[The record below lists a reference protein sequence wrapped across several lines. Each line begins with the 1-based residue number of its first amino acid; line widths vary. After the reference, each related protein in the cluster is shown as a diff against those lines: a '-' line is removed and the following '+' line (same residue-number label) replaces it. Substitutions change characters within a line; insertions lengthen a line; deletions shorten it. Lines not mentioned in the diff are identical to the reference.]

1 MDLVLGGFADAE
13 LVTLSDAELTEVETW
28 LDIPDQKMFAWVNGA
43 ETAPAE
49 IDTPLF
55 RRLRGFHSPGSSV

>member
-1 MDLVLGGFADAE
+1 
-13 LVTLSDAELTEVETW
+13 
-28 LDIPDQKMFAWVNGA
+28 MFAYVNGS

-55 RRLRGFHSPGSSV
+55 RRLRDFHGGRGQS